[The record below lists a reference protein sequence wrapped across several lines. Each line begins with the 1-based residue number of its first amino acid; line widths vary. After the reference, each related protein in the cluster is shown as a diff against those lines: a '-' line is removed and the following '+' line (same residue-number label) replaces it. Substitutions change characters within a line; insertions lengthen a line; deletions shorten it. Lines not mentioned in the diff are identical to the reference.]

1 MFKHFF
7 WTKFP
12 RQKSMIFGQNYTK
25 FILVIDLLEQK
36 LIFYLRTLQIDMD
49 MYMQCKWSYF
59 DT

>member
-1 MFKHFF
+1 
-7 WTKFP
+7 
-12 RQKSMIFGQNYTK
+12 MIFGQNYTK

-49 MYMQCKWSYF
+49 MYMQHKWSYF